1 MAGDWTPGGGWRFM
15 QWEYLPDFV
24 ANLMLYCDKR
34 SIPKDL
40 DLVHTVR
47 MRLSTLSY
55 RRMIIISLV
64 DFIEKFGANP
74 AATLQAIKGVDET
87 RRQADQLYL
96 NQDFAQA
103 LETTDRALDLMDE
116 AEVIAERSKAG
127 ALLWVYVSEWLIVTG
142 TLLICGFMMWTLMV
156 RRRLYRDVASTRLV
170 GR

>member
-1 MAGDWTPGGGWRFM
+1 MAGDWTPGGGWQFM
-15 QWEYLPDFV
+15 QWEYQPDFV

-47 MRLSTLSY
+47 VRMSTLSH

-74 AATLQAIKGVDET
+74 ASTLRAIKEVDET
-87 RRQADQLYL
+87 RRSADQLYL
-96 NQDFAQA
+96 DQDFARA
-103 LETTDRALDLMDE
+103 LETTERALELMDE
-116 AEVIAERSKAG
+116 AEAIAEKSKAG

-142 TLLICGFMMWTLMV
+142 TSLVCGFVMWTLMV
-156 RRRLYRDVASTRLV
+156 RRRLYRDVGSTRLV